1 MLCLKETQKYILI
14 LMFFLIILLPSK
26 IDADEKNI
34 NRLLNNQAVVS
45 RQIMCILEKS
55 PCDQLGRQLK
65 AALPEVITRKCR
77 NCSPQQAQSAQ
88 KLTSFLQARYPDV
101 WAMLLKKYQNV

>member
-1 MLCLKETQKYILI
+1 
-14 LMFFLIILLPSK
+14 MFFRKISEKSILVLIFLFMMLIPAQV
-26 IDADEKNI
+26 DADEKNI

-55 PCDQLGRQLK
+55 PCDQLGKQLK

-101 WAMLLKKYQNV
+101 WAMLIKKYQTA